1 VVGQVDEDDSDQI
14 DFQEFC
20 YLMERHTSNIEQEE
34 ELTEAFKVFDKDG
47 DGMVTRA
54 DLRKITNGLKWGLTD
69 DQVAQMMIE
78 GDVRGNGTI
87 DYQE

>member
-1 VVGQVDEDDSDQI
+1 VGGQVDEDDSDQI